1 MNNNSGSSRN
11 LFRIV
16 ITVILALLLLGAL
29 TDWIIEWLWLGNL
42 GYEQIFWTIKITQTI
57 LLVCSLAVAL
67 FYVLPNMHFLS
78 KRFRTMNFGQSPLS
92 QLNLQNIDAK
102 KFRTFF
108 YTIGSAISIFFS
120 LAFFMQ
126 WDKYFRFHWNETIG
140 QLDPI
145 FGHDIGFYLFRL
157 PFIELIQNSLV
168 SLVFFVTVAIIIVY
182 IYSGALS
189 LQSNVKISATS
200 AVKKQISINIGIWL
214 LLLSWGYYLER
225 YSLLYNKN
233 GVVYGANYVDIHIK
247 LPVIWILCI
256 LTLIL
261 AIIAFVQIYKN
272 RFKWLLIGGA
282 ATFIIGAIGTAVLPG
297 LIQSFIVEPNEL
309 QLEKPYLKNNI
320 KMTRSAYE
328 LDKFHL
334 RNYNASDTLTWPK
347 IQNNQAT
354 LDNIRLWDPRLL
366 IQTYRQLQEI
376 RTYYQFYNVD
386 IDRYH
391 TNDGYLQMMLSAR
404 ELSDKLPEKADTWVN
419 KRLQYT
425 HGYGIVMSPVAKQGS
440 QGDPQL
446 VIKDLPPVSNM
457 GLNINQSAIYYGEH
471 NSDYKIVNTDV
482 KELDYPKGDK
492 NVYTNYAG
500 SGGVS
505 ISNIFEKLLF
515 AWHFGDIN
523 ILLSDYIHSG
533 SKIMFWKTIKNRVHR
548 IAPFLRL
555 EDKPYLVLSNGKLY
569 WIQDAY
575 TISSD
580 YPYSEPDKNGQYNY
594 IRNSVKVVVDA
605 YNGSVDFYAMNNQD
619 PILSV
624 YQDVFPEM
632 FKSLDQMSADLKR
645 HLRYPEHLFTTQ
657 IEKYD
662 TYHMTDPQVFYNNE
676 DLWTRPNEKY
686 GGQPIKMQPYY
697 LLSKLPGE
705 DQLQYLLINPVTPQ
719 NRDNMISWI
728 AAKSDFPQ
736 YGDITVFKLPKE
748 RLIYGPSQIEAKID
762 QDTEISQQLSL
773 WDQRGSKVIRGN
785 LMVVPLEDSFLYVEP
800 VFLIAEGV
808 DIPQLQR
815 VIATDGDQISMEPT
829 LQDAI
834 KGVFKKKGKPL
845 PVSAAVPDTVVKT
858 TTGPGLDQFKSL
870 WQDASKAL
878 KDGNWENF
886 GKKMKQIQD
895 LLNRNSSNN

>member
-1 MNNNSGSSRN
+1 MSNNFGSKRN
-11 LFRIV
+11 IFRIV
-16 ITVILALLLLGAL
+16 ATLILALLLVGAF

-42 GYEQIFWTIKITQTI
+42 GYAQVFWTIKATQAI
-57 LLVCSLAVAL
+57 LLVCALAVAL
-67 FYVLPNMHFLS
+67 LYVLPNMHFLS
-78 KRFRTMNFGQSPLS
+78 KRFGTMNFGQSPLS
-92 QLNLQNIDAK
+92 QLNLQEIDAK
-102 KFRTFF
+102 SFRNFF
-108 YTIGSAISIFFS
+108 YIVGSAVSIFFS

-126 WDKYFRFHWNETIG
+126 WDKYFRFHWNEMIG
-140 QLDPI
+140 KLDPV

-168 SLVFFVTVAIIIVY
+168 SLVFFVTIAIIILY

-189 LQSNVKISATS
+189 IASNKKISATS
-200 AVKKQISINIGIWL
+200 AVKKQISVNVGIWL
-214 LLLSWGYYLER
+214 LLLSWGYFLER

-233 GVVYGANYVDIHIK
+233 GVVYGADYVDIHVK
-247 LPVIWILCI
+247 LPVIWILCV
-256 LTLIL
+256 LCLLL
-261 AIIAFVQIYKN
+261 AIVAFFQLYKN
-272 RFKWLLIGGA
+272 RFKWLLIGGV
-282 ATFIIGAIGTAVLPG
+282 ATFVIGALGTAILPG
-297 LIQSFIVEPNEL
+297 LVQSFMVEPNEL

-320 KMTRSAYE
+320 EMTRSAYE
-328 LDKFHL
+328 LDKFHQ

-376 RTYYQFYNVD
+376 RLYYQFYNVD
-386 IDRYH
+386 VDRYH

-404 ELSDKLPEKADTWVN
+404 ELADDLPEKADTWVN

-425 HGYGIVMSPVAKQGS
+425 HGYGMVMSPVAKQGS

-446 VIKDLPPVSNM
+446 VVKDLPPVSEM
-457 GLNINQSAIYYGEH
+457 GLDINQSAIYYGEH

-482 KELDYPKGDK
+482 KELDYPQGDE

-500 SGGVS
+500 NGGVS
-505 ISNIFEKLLF
+505 IDNFFEKLLF

-523 ILLSDYIHSG
+523 ILLSDYIHKG
-533 SKIMFWKTIKNRVHR
+533 SKIMFWKTIKQRVQK

-555 EDKPYLVLSNGKLY
+555 EDNPYLVLSDGKLY
-569 WIQDAY
+569 WVQDAY
-575 TISSD
+575 TVSSD
-580 YPYSEPDKNGQYNY
+580 YPYSEPDKREGYNY

-605 YNGSVDFYAMNNQD
+605 YDGSVDFYAMNDPD

-624 YQDVFPEM
+624 YKDVFPNM
-632 FKSLDQMSADLKR
+632 FKSLDQMPGDLKK

-686 GGQPIKMQPYY
+686 GGQQIKMQPYY

-705 DQLQYLLINPVTPQ
+705 DQLQYLLINPVTPK

-748 RLIYGPSQIEAKID
+748 RLIYGPAQIEAKID

-785 LMVVPLEDSFLYVEP
+785 LMVVPIEDSFLYVEP

-829 LQDAI
+829 LQGAI
-834 KGVFKKKGKPL
+834 RGVFSKKGQPM
-845 PVSAAVPDTVVKT
+845 PVSAVPDTVVKKT
-858 TTGPGLDQFKSL
+858 SGPGLSQFRSL
-870 WQDASKAL
+870 WKDASQAL
-878 KDGNWENF
+878 KDGKWEDF
-886 GKKMKQIQD
+886 GQKMKQIED
-895 LLNRNSSNN
+895 LLNQKGGD

>member
-1 MNNNSGSSRN
+1 MSNNFGSKRN

-16 ITVILALLLLGAL
+16 AILILALLLVGAF

-42 GYEQIFWTIKITQTI
+42 GYSQVFWTIKATQAI

-67 FYVLPNMHFLS
+67 LYVLPNMHFLS
-78 KRFRTMNFGQSPLS
+78 KRFANMNFGQSPLS
-92 QLNLQNIDAK
+92 QLNLHEINAK
-102 KFRTFF
+102 TFRNFF
-108 YTIGSAISIFFS
+108 YIVGSAVSVFFS

-140 QLDPI
+140 KLDPV

-168 SLVFFVTVAIIIVY
+168 SLAFFVTIAMIILY

-189 LQSNVKISATS
+189 LGSNKKINAIS
-200 AVKKQISINIGIWL
+200 AVKKQISINVGIWL
-214 LLLSWGYYLER
+214 LLLSWGYFLER

-233 GVVYGANYVDIHIK
+233 GVVYGADYVDIHIK

-256 LTLIL
+256 LCLLL
-261 AIIAFVQIYKN
+261 ALFAFSQIYKS
-272 RFKWLLIGGA
+272 RFKWLVIGGI
-282 ATFIIGAIGTAVLPG
+282 ATFVVGALGSGVLPS
-297 LIQSFIVEPNEL
+297 LVQNYVVEPNEL

-320 KMTRSAYE
+320 SMTRSAYN
-328 LDKFHL
+328 LDKFHV

-347 IQNNQAT
+347 ISNNQAT

-386 IDRYH
+386 VDRYH

-404 ELSDKLPEKADTWVN
+404 ELSDQLPEKANTWVN
-419 KRLQYT
+419 KKLQYT
-425 HGYGIVMSPVAKQGS
+425 HGYGMVMSPVAKQGN

-446 VIKDLPPVSNM
+446 VIKDLPPVSQM

-482 KELDYPKGDK
+482 KELDYPQGDK

-505 ISNIFEKLLF
+505 VDNFFKKLLF

-523 ILLSDYIHSG
+523 ILLSNYIHKG
-533 SKIMFWKTIKNRVHR
+533 SKIMFWKTIKNRVRH

-555 EDKPYLVLSNGKLY
+555 EDRPYLVLSNGKLY

-575 TISSD
+575 TVSPD
-580 YPYSEPDKNGQYNY
+580 YPYSEPARNGQYNY

-605 YNGSVDFYAMNNQD
+605 YDGSVNFYTMKDND

-624 YQDVFPEM
+624 YEDAFPNM
-632 FKSLDQMSADLKR
+632 FKSLDKMPSDLKK
-645 HLRYPEHLFTTQ
+645 HLRYPEHLFSTQ
-657 IEKYD
+657 IDKYD

-676 DLWTRPNEKY
+676 DLWTRPTEKY
-686 GGQPIKMQPYY
+686 GGQQIKMQPYY

-736 YGDITVFKLPKE
+736 YGEVSVFKLPKE
-748 RLIYGPSQIEAKID
+748 RLIYGPAQIEAKID
-762 QDTEISQQLSL
+762 QDTDISQQLSL
-773 WDQRGSKVIRGN
+773 WDQRGSKIIRGN

-808 DIPQLQR
+808 EIPQLQR
-815 VIATDGDQISMEPT
+815 VIATDGDQISMAPT
-829 LQDAI
+829 LQGAI
-834 KGVFKKKGKPL
+834 RGVFNKKGQSL
-845 PVSAAVPDTVVKT
+845 PVSAVPDTVVKK
-858 TTGPGLDQFKSL
+858 TTGPGLNQFRSL

-878 KDGNWENF
+878 QNGKWEDF
-886 GKKMKQIQD
+886 GKKMKQIED
-895 LLNRNSSNN
+895 MLNKNSDNQ